1 MDNQVLSNIQK
12 NKSLGKKSLA
22 LLLDPDKIDFKKHH
36 LLLNLLEEISPDI
49 VLIGGSLMLSN
60 SLEKLVELIKLETS
74 FKTVLFPGNALHLS
88 HLADGILF
96 LSLISGRNP
105 DLLIG
110 QHVHAA
116 PVLKK
121 SNLEVIPTGYMLID
135 GGKTTTA
142 NYISNT
148 LPIPAHKPEIAAC
161 TALAGQMLGLKCV
174 YLDGGSGAERPV
186 PQEMIKLVRRELE
199 IPLIVGGGIRTVQNA
214 EIAYHAGADMLVI
227 GTQFEKD
234 PSEVIAIS
242 KLREQFSST
251 IN

>member
-1 MDNQVLSNIQK
+1 
-12 NKSLGKKSLA
+12 LA
-22 LLLDPDKIDFKKHH
+22 LLLDPDKIDLKKRH
-36 LLLNLLEEISPDI
+36 LLLNYLEEISPDI

-60 SLEKLVELIKLETS
+60 SLDKLVELIKLETS
-74 FKTVLFPGNALHLS
+74 FKTVLFPGNTLHLS
-88 HLADGILF
+88 HLADSILF

-148 LPIPAHKPEIAAC
+148 LPIPAQKPEIAAC
-161 TALAGQMLGLKCV
+161 TALAGQMLGLKCI
-174 YLDGGSGAERPV
+174 YLDGGSGAARPV
-186 PQEMIKLVRRELE
+186 PQEMIKMVRNELE
-199 IPLIVGGGIRTVQNA
+199 IPLIVGGGIRTAHNA
-214 EIAYHAGADMLVI
+214 EIAYNAGADMLVI

-234 PSEVIAIS
+234 PSEVIEIS
-242 KLREQFSST
+242 KLREQFSKT

>member
-1 MDNQVLSNIQK
+1 MDNCVFSIIKQ
-12 NKSLGKKSLA
+12 NKSKGNKSLA
-22 LLLDPDKIDFKKHH
+22 LLLDPDKVDLK
-36 LLLNLLEEISPDI
+36 NPQVLLEYLENISPDI
-49 VLIGGSLMLSN
+49 VLVGGSLMLSH
-60 SLEKLVELIKLETS
+60 KLDQLVQLIKLETA
-74 FKTVLFPGNALHLS
+74 FKTVLFPGNTLHLS

-161 TALAGQMLGLKCV
+161 TALAGQMLGLHCI
-174 YLDGGSGAERPV
+174 YLDGGSGAEKPV
-186 PQEMIKLVRRELE
+186 PEAMIKMVRHEIE
-199 IPLIVGGGIRTVQNA
+199 IPLVVGGGIKSVS
-214 EIAYHAGADMLVI
+214 IAQKAYLAGADMLVV
-227 GTQFEKD
+227 GTQFENG
-234 PSEVIAIS
+234 PSEVIEIAR
-242 KLREQFSST
+242 LRERFSKT
-251 IN
+251 IT